1 MLLKVMSRYENE
13 RNLKDFRIKLRCV
26 LRFAQNNKSLFK
38 LLRVWNIME
47 ISLRP
52 GEQPFAAAFVACS
65 LNPELRFVES
75 HQHNKQYFI
84 TGIHLIKTD

>member
-1 MLLKVMSRYENE
+1 MINYEN
-13 RNLKDFRIKLRCV
+13 NANIKDLPIILGTL
-26 LRFAQNNKSLFK
+26 LRFTQNNKSLFK

-52 GEQPFAAAFVACS
+52 KEQPFAAAFVACS
-65 LNPELRFVES
+65 LDPELRFVES
-75 HQHNKQYFI
+75 HQYIKQYFI